1 MTYTCTVCHQPKGEI
16 IPKRTPGD
24 VDGDGSVTSAD
35 ARLALRTSVGL
46 EKDITKGKAA
56 YLAAD
61 ADGDGEVTSG
71 DARLI
76 LRASVGLEDAGK
88 FGKKA

>member
-1 MTYTCTVCHQPKGEI
+1 MTSG
-16 IPKRTPGD
+16 
-24 VDGDGSVTSAD
+24 D
-35 ARLALRTSVGL
+35 ARLALRASVGL
-46 EKDITKGKAA
+46 EKEIVKGSAA

-76 LRASVGLEDAGK
+76 LRASVGLEDASQ
-88 FGKKA
+88 FGKKS